1 MPHLPTL
8 RSHGAYTTTTEQF
21 FGLDRRLKAPDGT
34 FSAMRN
40 LSGEDYPVLSTRH
53 YRGNMATL
61 NDPRGMIAKD
71 ALAWVDGSTLFYNGF
86 QVQGVVLSAP
96 GEKQLVSMGA
106 YLIIW
111 PDKYYVN
118 TADLSDHGHI
128 EVRNAVNA
136 SSLPITY
143 TICNQDGDDY
153 AEPVA
158 SAEPPETPANGA
170 VWIDLSSDPHTL
182 KQYSADSSTWV
193 SIPTTY
199 VKISASNIGIDLKAL
214 DGVTIS
220 GASVDVQN
228 PDVVSQVQA
237 LNGTVIA
244 YAVSKDYIVVTGLL
258 DQIVEQTTGTVNV
271 SRTAPDMDFI
281 TEASNRLWGCKYGL
295 VNGQPVNELYCCA
308 LGDFRNWNQYLG
320 LSTDSWA
327 ASQGTDGV
335 FTGAITHMGHP
346 LFFKE
351 NSLHKVT
358 ISSSGAH
365 GVNTTICRGVQKG
378 SHKSLVVVDEY
389 LYYKSRTDICVYDG
403 SLPVSVS
410 EALWDERYYDAVAG
424 AYAGR
429 YHISM
434 RDSDHEWHELV
445 YDTSTRLWHEEDDL
459 HALHFAQMDDDLYCI
474 DHRGNLIAMYG
485 TEGTPEELIW
495 WSADTSII
503 GFEYPEQM
511 RLSRYNIR
519 LDLPEGST
527 MDVYVQYDSSG
538 DWMHVHHMEGD
549 GLGSILIPVIPRRCD
564 HLQIRMEGI
573 GQARIYTFTKKLT
586 FAGERRYRP

>member
-8 RSHGAYTTTTEQF
+8 RSHGAYTTTTDQF

-53 YRGNMATL
+53 YRGNVATL
-61 NDPRGMIAKD
+61 KDPRGMIAKD
-71 ALAWVDGSTLFYNGF
+71 ALAWVDGSTLFYNGM
-86 QVQGVVLSAP
+86 QVQDVVLSES

-128 EVRNAVNA
+128 EVRNAVDA
-136 SSLPITY
+136 SSVPVTY
-143 TICNQDGDDY
+143 TVCNQEGEDY
-153 AEPVA
+153 SDPVA
-158 SAEPPETPANGA
+158 SSEPPETPENGA
-170 VWIDLSSDPHTL
+170 VWIDISSDPHTL
-182 KQYSADSSTWV
+182 KQYSADASSWV
-193 SIPTTY
+193 SIPTVY
-199 VKISASNIGIDLKAL
+199 VKISASNIGIGLKAL

-228 PDVVSQVQA
+228 PDVAAQVEV
-237 LNGTVIA
+237 LNGTVIV
-244 YAVSKDYIVVTGLL
+244 YATSKDYIVVTGLL
-258 DQIVEQTTGTVNV
+258 DQVVEQNSGTVNV

-295 VNGQPVNELYCCA
+295 VNGKPVNELYCCA

-320 LSTDSWA
+320 LSTDSWT

-378 SHKSLVVVDEY
+378 SHKSLVVVDEF
-389 LYYKSRTDICVYDG
+389 LYYKSRADICVYDG

-434 RDSDHEWHELV
+434 RDSDYEWHELV

-459 HALHFAQMDDDLYCI
+459 HVLHFSQMDDDLYCI
-474 DHRGNLIAMYG
+474 DKDGNLIALYG
-485 TEGTPEELIW
+485 TEGTPETDID

-503 GFEYPEQM
+503 GFEYPEQL

-564 HLQIRMEGI
+564 HLQIRMEGT
-573 GQARIYTFTKKLT
+573 GQARIYTFTKKLA